1 MKLVYTI
8 IGLLLTEFCFS
19 QVFYIDDYLK
29 VVRSNHP
36 IAKQALIGI
45 KKAEA
50 DLLTAK
56 GGFDPIINTNASRK
70 TFDGKNYYF
79 YTNPEIKIPT
89 WIGAD
94 IKAGLENN
102 GGQFLSSEST
112 SGQTSYLGV
121 TLPVAKGLLLD
132 KRRATLQQARILR
145 EQSEQEQL
153 SAVNDLLFNAY
164 QAYWQWA
171 GRYQLLSIYS
181 KFVTIAENRLRL
193 VKIGFQNG
201 DRSAV
206 DTIEA
211 LTQVQQ
217 FSLLQNEAL
226 LELTNSALEL
236 SNYIWDEKDSA
247 FLLSPQ
253 YIPDTLSFAKFVVL
267 PDEASLI
274 REALSTNPQLRIYDY
289 KLNALEIDRKLKRQ
303 NILPSIDLKANL
315 LNKGYNVF
323 KGWNSALF
331 QNNYAWGI
339 DFKFPLFIREG
350 RGEYKKATLKI
361 SETNYELSLKRRETE
376 NKLRSYF
383 NETRQ
388 LQQQVIISEQAY
400 RNYQAMLNAENLKF
414 YNGESSLF
422 LINTRENKLIEIAEK
437 LVSLRIK
444 YLKSRYAVEW
454 SAGLLR

>member
-19 QVFYIDDYLK
+19 QVLYIDDYLK

-36 IAKQALIGI
+36 LAKQALIGI

-94 IKAGLENN
+94 IKAGVENN

-181 KFVTIAENRLRL
+181 RFVTVAENRFRL

-226 LELTNSALEL
+226 LELTNSTLEL
-236 SNYIWDEKDSA
+236 SNYIWDDKDSA

-267 PDEASLI
+267 PDETSLI
-274 REALSTNPQLRIYDY
+274 REALSTNPKLRIYDY

-315 LNKGYNVF
+315 INKGYNVF
-323 KGWNSALF
+323 KG
-331 QNNYAWGI
+331 
-339 DFKFPLFIREG
+339 
-350 RGEYKKATLKI
+350 
-361 SETNYELSLKRRETE
+361 
-376 NKLRSYF
+376 
-383 NETRQ
+383 
-388 LQQQVIISEQAY
+388 
-400 RNYQAMLNAENLKF
+400 
-414 YNGESSLF
+414 
-422 LINTRENKLIEIAEK
+422 
-437 LVSLRIK
+437 
-444 YLKSRYAVEW
+444 
-454 SAGLLR
+454 